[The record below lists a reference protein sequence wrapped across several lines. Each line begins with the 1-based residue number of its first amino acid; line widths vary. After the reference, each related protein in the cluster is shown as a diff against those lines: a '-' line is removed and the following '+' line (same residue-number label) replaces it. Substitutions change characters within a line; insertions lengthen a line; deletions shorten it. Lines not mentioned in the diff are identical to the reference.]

1 VWHLAEMKGEMRL
14 SLFWALAT
22 PVRHSRPSMP
32 QDRPGFARAGIQ
44 DGSVCFVAALVHCVR
59 PRRVFGPAAESRGH
73 IPTHPLEVRRSTVAK
88 RHKASIREADPVLSL
103 SKGQPER
110 SEVCQQTGFPLGRS
124 PACPE
129 VSKGGNDGH
138 QKAKRPAPP
147 KRTRAS
153 SKEEGQRAVAPR
165 PTSSISAAATAL
177 AGAAGWLARSSR
189 CRLVAGSGR
198 VTGSSFPMR
207 SLRP

>member
-1 VWHLAEMKGEMRL
+1 
-14 SLFWALAT
+14 
-22 PVRHSRPSMP
+22 MP

-138 QKAKRPAPP
+138 KKKAKRPAPP